1 MEKAGYCTV
10 LDQPV
15 VAPDSNPS
23 AKNGMGGPTQVE
35 AVSSHGPALV
45 TVTQYHCQS
54 WASTSMLEVVSPV
67 LQA

>member
-1 MEKAGYCTV
+1 MGKPGYGKV

-23 AKNGMGGPTQVE
+23 AKNGIGGPTHVE
-35 AVSSHGPALV
+35 AVSSQGPALV

-67 LQA
+67 LQT